1 MTLKTYP
8 ASARRLA
15 RYLCLMSLAAP
26 STASADLARELERM
40 IGYVIVATK
49 TVEGWREDG
58 KREDGFSG
66 CSHGRVIVFT
76 DGTALT
82 CSTYNYSYAYRP
94 TAIIF
99 AKQLQ
104 FQGREMVD
112 YKMVVEG
119 EMYDMRV
126 R

>member
-1 MTLKTYP
+1 M
-8 ASARRLA
+8 SARRLA
-15 RYLCLMSLAAP
+15 RYLCLISLTAP
-26 STASADLARELERM
+26 STASADLARDLERLV
-40 IGYVIVATK
+40 GYVIVATK
-49 TVEGWREDG
+49 TVEGWKEDG

-66 CSHGRVIVFT
+66 CAHGRVIVFT

-82 CSTYNYSYAYRP
+82 CGTYNYSYAYRP

-119 EMYDMRV
+119 EMYDMNV